1 MSIPRAILLLVD
13 GLRPDVAEAELAA
26 GRLPNLARLAEGGT
40 LGRAV
45 TAFPSTTSV
54 SYLPLLTGCLPGRC
68 NVPSIRWL
76 DRQAYTGRWWR
87 DRDAVRSYCG
97 YQAGML
103 DGDIAPDVRTIF
115 ELVPESAAFFTPI
128 TRGLDPVRDPSQ
140 GARRFWGAISHYL
153 LWHQPG
159 DDASGRHLLDWI
171 ERDRGWRFL
180 FAQFPAVDGYTH
192 QADPGHPRVRQA
204 LRRFDRTMGGL
215 VVQLA
220 RQGLEDSTLIVLVSD
235 HGATTVRRH
244 LDLPEWFRI
253 RGVPTLAHPELWRRH
268 PRAAVMVAGNGSAM
282 VYARPGEPRSH
293 RWPLARLRQP
303 DAFGSEGDLLAALV
317 REPAVAFVAAE
328 DGEGGL
334 AVVSRAGEAR
344 IQGSGDRA
352 GYRPLSADP
361 LGIGGPFQ
369 GDRRAWLHHSFEGP
383 FPDAVVQLLDQ
394 FRSPRTGDLIVVA
407 REGFDF
413 RDRWEIPE
421 HRSGHGSMIRA
432 HMHTPLW
439 ANRPG
444 PGHPIRTVDIFATLL
459 HWLGVDRPSA
469 IDAELVW
476 TPPRER
482 AELPIA
488 KAPDKLR
495 SRQQVGA
502 RSSAG

>member
-1 MSIPRAILLLVD
+1 MTSARAILLLVD
-13 GLRPDVAEAELAA
+13 GLRPDVAEAELAG
-26 GRLPNLARLAEGGT
+26 GRLPCLARLARGGT
-40 LGRAV
+40 LSRAV

-68 NVPSIRWL
+68 NVPSIRWM

-128 TRGLDPVRDPSQ
+128 TRGLDRLRDPSQ
-140 GARRFWGAISHYL
+140 DARRFWGAISHYL

-159 DDASGRHLLDWI
+159 DDVVSRHLLDWI
-171 ERDRGWRFL
+171 ERDPGWRFL

-192 QADPGHPRVRQA
+192 QADPEHPRVRRA
-204 LRRFDRTMGGL
+204 LRRIDRTVGL
-215 VVQLA
+215 LQAQLA
-220 RQGLEDSTLIVLVSD
+220 RRGLDEGTLIVLVSD

-244 LDLPEWFRI
+244 LDLPEWFRH
-253 RGVPTLAHPELWRRH
+253 RGVPTLAHPELWRRN

-282 VYARPGEPRSH
+282 VYARPGEPRSG
-293 RWPLARLRQP
+293 RWPLAHLRQP
-303 DAFGSEGDLLAALV
+303 DAFGSDTDLVAALV
-317 REPAVAFVAAE
+317 REPAVAFVAGE
-328 DGEGGL
+328 DGESGL
-334 AVVSRAGEAR
+334 VVVSRAGEAR
-344 IQGSGDRA
+344 IDRSGDRI
-352 GYRPLSADP
+352 GYRPVNGDP
-361 LGIGGPFQ
+361 LAVGGEFQ
-369 GDRRAWLHHSFEGP
+369 GDRRAWLRQSFDGP

-413 RDRWEIPE
+413 RDRWEIPA

-444 PGHPIRTVDIFATLL
+444 LGEPIRTVDIFATLL
-459 HWLGVDRPSA
+459 DWLGVDRPSA

-488 KAPDKLR
+488 RAPDKLP
-495 SRQQVGA
+495 SRRQFGA